1 MIMFLLGA
9 PGSGKGTVSSILRD
23 QYGFCH
29 ISTGDLFRA
38 MMSKNTP
45 LATEVQH
52 IVQAGNLINDELTN
66 KVLHDELSRHDL
78 TKENIV
84 LDGYPRNLN
93 QLAYLNSVVKVDYA
107 IDLQVDKDVILKRLT
122 GRRSCPNC
130 KEIYNIYYKQP
141 KSNGICDRCNTPLM
155 QRSDDNEASV
165 KVRLETYAKLNAPLV
180 EQTKQMGIYHT
191 VDNTNLETAIKEI
204 TNICKIK

>member
-9 PGSGKGTVSSILRD
+9 PGSGKGTVSSVLKD

-29 ISTGDLFRA
+29 ISTGDLFRG

-45 LATEVQH
+45 LATEVQR
-52 IVQAGNLINDELTN
+52 IVQSGNLINDELTN
-66 KVLHDELSRHDL
+66 KVLRDELSKHDL
-78 TKENIV
+78 SKENIV
-84 LDGYPRNLN
+84 LDGYPRNTN
-93 QLAYLNSVVKVDYA
+93 QLAYLNSIAKVDYV
-107 IDLQVDKDVILKRLT
+107 IDLVVDQDIILKRLT

-130 KEIYNIYYKQP
+130 KAIYNIYYKQP
-141 KSNGICDRCNTPLM
+141 KSNGICDRCSTPLM

-180 EQTKQMGIYHT
+180 EESKKMGIYHL
-191 VDNTNLETAIKEI
+191 VDNTNLDEAIKTI
-204 TNICKIK
+204 VNICNIK